1 MPSLFFNYNIG
12 GLTVV
17 VSPESDSLSGFLVK
31 LCAIIGGTYTIAS
44 FIDTALDHMIQ
55 DRKKQYELIK

>member
-12 GLTVV
+12 GLTVLV
-17 VSPESDSLSGFLVK
+17 TPESDSLSSFLVK
-31 LCAIIGGTYTIAS
+31 LCAIVGGTYTIAA
-44 FIDTALDHMIQ
+44 FIDTALDHVMQ